1 MAAYTQDELVDIA
14 NELSAL
20 RRGVHISGEI
30 IKVIKGPGIASGIEL
45 TAEQKTALDTRLK
58 GIFKEIAD
66 AVAKGR
72 KDFGV

>member
-1 MAAYTQDELVDIA
+1 MALYTQEELASIA
-14 NELSAL
+14 NEVSTL
-20 RRGVHISGEI
+20 RRGAVISGELVWVLQ
-30 IKVIKGPGIASGIEL
+30 KGIASGIEL
-45 TAEQKTALDTRLK
+45 TASQKTALDTRLK